1 MMNFSKEFFV
11 NNRKRLAEMH
21 PNSLILIS
29 ANRPMQR
36 SGDSTYPFKQDGNFW
51 YLTGINKPN
60 LILVI
65 DTNDNT
71 ELIAL
76 PTLSEP
82 ELIFEGEPDL
92 KEYEEIS
99 GIKWFISQ
107 EQGLKKIA
115 ELKDYDKVY
124 MNLAKKRPEIVI
136 NSMRK
141 ALQETIKGHVK
152 SLSDIRPS
160 TDKLRMIKQPIEI
173 EAIKKATAITKE
185 ALSLAAQA
193 IKEGVYSEKQLE
205 AVINVHFAKQ
215 YVINSFEPII
225 ASGKNGLTI
234 HYINNNQAFG
244 KDSHTVLF
252 DIGAEYNNYCAD
264 VARTFVLNNN
274 EKAEKL
280 TCAVLSVQ
288 KEIIKFL
295 KPGITWKQ
303 YHKFA
308 EASLVKH
315 LSKAGEKV
323 NEENIRKYF
332 PHSIGHFLGID
343 VHDTGDYRQPLAEN
357 MVITVEPGYY
367 NPSNGFGI
375 RVEDAVLITSSGAEV
390 L

>member
-1 MMNFSKEFFV
+1 MNFSKEFFV

-60 LILVI
+60 LILAI
-65 DTNDNT
+65 DTKDNT

-76 PTLSEP
+76 PTMSEP

-92 KEYEEIS
+92 KSYEEIS
-99 GIKWFISQ
+99 GIKCFISQ
-107 EQGLKKIA
+107 EEGFEKLA

-136 NSMRK
+136 NSLRK
-141 ALQETIKGHVK
+141 VLQETIKGHVK
-152 SLSDIRPS
+152 NLSDIRPS
-160 TDKLRMIKQPIEI
+160 TDKLRMIKQPIEV
-173 EAIKKATAITKE
+173 EAIRKATAITKE

-193 IKEGVYSEKQLE
+193 IKDGARSEKELE
-205 AVINVHFAKQ
+205 AVINVHFAKN
-215 YVINSFEPII
+215 YVVNSFEPIV
-225 ASGKNGLTI
+225 ASGTNGLTI
-234 HYINNNQAFG
+234 HYINNNHAFDG
-244 KDSHTVLF
+244 KSHTVLF

-264 VARTFVLNNN
+264 VARTFVLDKG
-274 EKAEKL
+274 EKADKL
-280 TCAVLSVQ
+280 TGAVLAAQ

-295 KPGITWKQ
+295 KPGVTWKQ

-308 EASLVKH
+308 EESLVKQ
-315 LSKAGEKV
+315 LSKVGEKV
-323 NEENIRKYF
+323 NEENIRTYF

-375 RVEDAVLITSSGAEV
+375 RIEDAVLITSSGAEV